1 MIRITNQIFLPE
13 QEIIVKAVRAQG
25 SGGQNVN
32 KVSTAITLFFD
43 IRKSSLDDL
52 YKEKLLH
59 LADSRITKDGVIVIK
74 AQQHRS
80 QDMNRQEAVSRLM
93 EIIRRV
99 TVIPK
104 NRKATRPTRS
114 SREKRLESKT
124 KRGHIKS
131 LRGKIVE

>member
-1 MIRITNQIFLPE
+1 MYAIRSYYE
-13 QEIIVKAVRAQG
+13 
-25 SGGQNVN
+25 
-32 KVSTAITLFFD
+32 
-43 IRKSSLDDL
+43 
-52 YKEKLLH
+52 
-59 LADSRITKDGVIVIK
+59 DGVIVIK

-124 KRGHIKS
+124 KRGQIKS